1 MTITMYDSI
10 EVSQIPADAAAVAGY
25 TSGNWPTYGSLA
37 AQFPHAHLLSIAVT
51 ASAAADCLD
60 IETGDAT
67 VASAAGWYARQKS
80 LGLHRP
86 CFYASASTMNA
97 DLIPAIR
104 AAGISRSSLRLWSA
118 HYTGEAHIC
127 GPSTCG
133 ATSTGMDGTQ
143 WTDSALGRNL
153 DQSLLLSNFF
163 DTEVSMQVTKLP
175 PGDWR
180 AGGPLILIGPSPDG
194 STWETKTYDGETW
207 TTPVKQ

>member
-10 EVSQIPADAAAVAGY
+10 EVSQIPSTAAAVAGY
-25 TSGNWPTYGSLA
+25 VNGSWPTFAGLA
-37 AQFPHAHLLSIAVT
+37 AAFPHAYRLSIAVT
-51 ASAAADCLD
+51 ADANAMVLD

-67 VASAAGWYARQKS
+67 VASAAGWYERQKA

-86 CFYASASTMNA
+86 CFYASASTMSA

-104 AAGISRSSLRLWSA
+104 VAGIPRSWLRLWSA
-118 HYTGEAHIC
+118 HYTGQAHIC

-133 ATSTGMDGTQ
+133 ETAIGMDGTQ

-180 AGGPLILIGPSPDG
+180 AGGPLILIGPAPDG